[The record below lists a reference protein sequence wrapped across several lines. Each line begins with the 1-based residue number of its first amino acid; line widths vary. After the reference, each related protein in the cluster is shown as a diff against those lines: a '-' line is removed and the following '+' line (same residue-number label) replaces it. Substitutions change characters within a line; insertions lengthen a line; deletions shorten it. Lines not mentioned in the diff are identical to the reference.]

1 MSIEVDA
8 SQALVGG
15 VAAFGLPNTPASFVD
30 SIRLTFGLANL
41 AEMVAAAKAGRGMKG
56 DVKGTLYV
64 ELTLPS
70 MLGLPKGKADV
81 VLQLSVTARL
91 ESSPQG
97 LRLNLKNIQG
107 LGGVLVSQQSWRGFG
122 VAREPGYTGLL
133 FRTSIDPAKKRLA
146 WGITP
151 LGGQADG
158 FLKQLGKSAI
168 EKRQTIST
176 PFLQLNGYLYDTKL
190 AEGAGQIVNPL
201 TARLVHEVAGA
212 RARATLNAGRLGANL
227 LNGLSDKPKLMGGEP
242 STNLYAGSG
251 YLTVGLPVGPSGL
264 VIGPTFGFSGG
275 ITTVGDGK
283 SELVLK
289 GPLGGERRIDTRI
302 LNQLMQPVVKSITG
316 ILNVFRP
323 NIQQAIHEGRAG
335 RVVKSPHAPV
345 APYNTKAPVPLN
357 FGVSLFARQQI
368 TTALLSGESPFAL
381 IAHTMRTHEARRVQV
396 FHHGNPLMA
405 AIQPVVEMG
414 VARGLISPFEVQK
427 MNLRSAQAVVAA
439 LLGEPDISS
448 FEFQSRVKRLANP
461 ITDWGSIALRIQAQT
476 GGEGFGQ
483 LPTPEAQLW
492 RDVLGGHYRPAQYMR
507 APQL

>member
-8 SQALVGG
+8 SQALIGG
-15 VAAFGLPNTPASFVD
+15 VGAFGLPNTPASFVD

-41 AEMVAAAKAGRGMKG
+41 AEMVAAAKAGRQMKG

-91 ESSPQG
+91 EPSPQG

-107 LGGVLVSQQSWRGFG
+107 LGGVLVSQQAWRGLG
-122 VAREPGYTGLL
+122 VARESGYTGLL
-133 FRTSIDPAKKRLA
+133 FRTSIDPVAKRFVF
-146 WGITP
+146 GITP

-158 FLKQLGKSAI
+158 LLKQLGKSAI
-168 EKRQTIST
+168 EKRLAIST
-176 PFLQLNGYLYDTKL
+176 PFLKLNGYLYDTKL
-190 AEGAGQIVNPL
+190 AEGAGQMVNPL

-212 RARATLNAGRLGANL
+212 RARATVNAGRLGANL
-227 LNGLSDKPKLMGGEP
+227 LNGLSEKPKLMGGEP
-242 STNLYAGSG
+242 FTNLYAGSG
-251 YLTVGLPVGPSGL
+251 YLTVGVPIGPSGL
-264 VIGPTFGFSGG
+264 VIGPAFGFSGG
-275 ITTVGDGK
+275 VTTVGDGK

-289 GPLGGERRIDTRI
+289 GPLGGERRIDARM
-302 LNQLMQPVVKSITG
+302 LNQLMQPVVKSITE

-323 NIQQAIHEGRAG
+323 NIQQAIDEGRAG
-335 RVVKSPHAPV
+335 RVVKSPHAP
-345 APYNTKAPVPLN
+345 YNTQAPVPLN
-357 FGVSLFARQQI
+357 FGISSFARQQI

-381 IAHTMRTHEARRVQV
+381 IAHTMRTHQARRVQV

-439 LLGEPDISS
+439 LLGEPNISS

-461 ITDWGSIALRIQAQT
+461 ITDWGSIALRMQAQT
-476 GGEGFGQ
+476 GGEALGR
-483 LPTPEAQLW
+483 LPMPEAQLW
-492 RDVLGGHYRPAQYMR
+492 RDVLGGHYRPAQHMR
-507 APQL
+507 APPR